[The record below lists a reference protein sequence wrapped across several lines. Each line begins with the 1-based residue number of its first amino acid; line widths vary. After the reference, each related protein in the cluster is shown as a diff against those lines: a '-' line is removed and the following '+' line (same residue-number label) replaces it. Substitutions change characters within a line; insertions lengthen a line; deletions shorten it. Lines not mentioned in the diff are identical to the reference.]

1 MFSSFTGS
9 GGTDY
14 GGPVRNVA
22 KELTSVL
29 MSDSNIRSVRQQARG
44 GENILVPMGETSVS
58 AWG

>member
-1 MFSSFTGS
+1 
-9 GGTDY
+9 
-14 GGPVRNVA
+14 VRNVA